1 MSTAAVIRP
10 DFALISEWIPHG
22 ARVLDLGCGDGELLS
37 YLVEARNVS
46 GYGLDIDEPH
56 ITACVRRGLNV
67 IESDINDGL
76 RDFADNSFDVVIM
89 SHALQALTRPD
100 EAVADMLRV
109 GRQAIV
115 TFPNFGHWRVRSAM
129 LAGRMPLTPTLPSR
143 WYDTPNIHLCTVKD
157 FEVLCRERGW
167 TLCARHLL
175 DRSHRQGRSISLAP
189 NLFGEIA
196 LYLLETG
203 HTPSAGTP

>member
-1 MSTAAVIRP
+1 MSTSMVLRP
-10 DFALISEWIPHG
+10 DFALISRWIPQG

-37 YLVEARNVS
+37 YLLTERNVS

-56 ITACVRRGLNV
+56 ITACIRRGVNV
-67 IESDINDGL
+67 IESDINEGL
-76 RDFADNSFDVVIM
+76 RDFADQSFDVVIM

-115 TFPNFGHWRVRSAM
+115 TFTNFGHWRVRSAM
-129 LAGRMPLTPTLPSR
+129 FAGRMPLTPTLPDR
-143 WYDTPNIHLCTVKD
+143 WFDTPNIHLCTVSD

-167 TLCARHLL
+167 GIRDRHLL
-175 DRSHRQGRSISLAP
+175 DRRHRQGRSIRLAP
-189 NLFGEIA
+189 NLFAEIA
-196 LYLLETG
+196 LYLLEADG
-203 HTPSAGTP
+203 KRRAP

>member
-1 MSTAAVIRP
+1 MTKSVLRP
-10 DFALISEWIPHG
+10 DFALISRWIPRG

-37 YLVEARNVS
+37 YLVAERNVT

-56 ITACVRRGLNV
+56 ITACIRRGLNV

-76 RDFADNSFDVVIM
+76 RDFADHSFDVVIM

-115 TFPNFGHWRVRSAM
+115 TFPNFGHWRVRTAM
-129 LAGRMPLTPTLPSR
+129 FAGRMPLTPTLPDR
-143 WYDTPNIHLCTVKD
+143 WFDTPNIHLCTVND

-167 TLCARHLL
+167 AIRDRHLL
-175 DRSHRQGRSISLAP
+175 DRSHRQGHSINLAP

-196 LYLLETG
+196 LYLLEADAK
-203 HTPSAGTP
+203 PRAP

>member
-1 MSTAAVIRP
+1 MSTSMVLRP
-10 DFALISEWIPHG
+10 DFALISRWIPQG

-37 YLVEARNVS
+37 YLISERNVT
-46 GYGLDIDEPH
+46 GYGIDIDEPH
-56 ITACVRRGLNV
+56 ITACVRRGVNV

-76 RDFADNSFDVVIM
+76 RDFADQSFEVVIM

-115 TFPNFGHWRVRSAM
+115 TFPNFGHWRVRTAM
-129 LAGRMPLTPTLPSR
+129 FAGRMPLTPTLPDR
-143 WYDTPNIHLCTVKD
+143 WFDTPNIHLCTVKD
-157 FEVLCRERGW
+157 FELLCRERGW
-167 TLCARHLL
+167 AVRHRHLL
-175 DRSHRQGRSISLAP
+175 DRGHRQGRSISLAP

-196 LYLLETG
+196 LYLLEADG
-203 HTPSAGTP
+203 KPRAP